1 MGEGKEM
8 KDLELAALV
17 AERKELMLKFA
28 PLLLGVSSAD
38 PYRAREVRRRRIE
51 RKDLREKIYVNG
63 NKIIIRV
70 TELMEEE

>member
-1 MGEGKEM
+1 M